1 MSVSRRRFLRD
12 GLSIAGV
19 CLGWE
24 HLTAIAARAATAA
37 PRLPG
42 SSKILVVIQ
51 LTGGNDGINT
61 LIPYTAAAYPKVRP
75 TLAIKP
81 ESVLHLNDTVGLH
94 PNMTGMSDLFKSG
107 KLAVIAGAGYPNP
120 NRSHFRS
127 IEIWQTAEPERI
139 SATGWL
145 GRYLDECSR
154 EKRSHGSLFTA
165 INVDP
170 ILPKS
175 LTAESVLVPSVSNVN
190 QFKFIADQHYE
201 KDRLCQLESFKRIY
215 SSIDTDRA
223 DIKLLR
229 DTGLDAMEASDYL
242 ARAVKE
248 YKGNIEYPN
257 NGLAR
262 NLKFIAQLITAGVD
276 ARIYN
281 VSFGGFD
288 THANQAGTQGN
299 LLKQLSESISAF
311 QKDLEDH
318 HVDQDVLLMTFS
330 EFGRRVAQNNGNGTD
345 HGTAGPVFVVG
356 TSVKSGVYG
365 VYPSLTDLD
374 SGDLKYSVD
383 FRSIY
388 STVLDRW
395 LSSDSKRILGGNF
408 DCLGF
413 V

>member
-1 MSVSRRRFLRD
+1 MNVSRRRFLRN
-12 GLSIAGV
+12 GLSVAGI

-24 HLTAIAARAATAA
+24 HLSAIAARAATLA
-37 PRLPG
+37 PRLAG

-61 LIPYTAAAYPKVRP
+61 LIPYTANAYYKLRP
-75 TLAIKP
+75 TLAIKQ
-81 ESVLHLNDTVGLH
+81 EKVLQLNDNVALH
-94 PNMTGMSDLFKSG
+94 PNMSAMSDLFKAG

-139 SATGWL
+139 AATGWL
-145 GRYLDECSR
+145 GRYLDECSSS
-154 EKRSHGSLFTA
+154 KTSHENLFTA

-170 ILPKS
+170 ELPKS
-175 LTAESVLVPSVSNVN
+175 LTAEKVLVPSVSNVN
-190 QFKFIADQHYE
+190 QFRFIADQHYE

-215 SSIDTDRA
+215 SSLDTDRP

-248 YKGNIEYPN
+248 YKGNVEYPN
-257 NGLAR
+257 NNLAR

-281 VSFGGFD
+281 LSFGGFD
-288 THANQAGTQGN
+288 THANQLGTQGN
-299 LLKQLSESISAF
+299 LLKQLSDSISAF
-311 QKDLEDH
+311 QKDLEEH
-318 HVDQDVLLMTFS
+318 NVDKDVVLMTFS

-356 TSVKSGVYG
+356 SSVKSGVYG
-365 VYPSLTDLD
+365 DYPSMTDLD

-383 FRSIY
+383 FRCIY
-388 STVLDRW
+388 STILERW
-395 LSSDSKRILGGNF
+395 LSADSRRILGGHF
-408 DCLGF
+408 DQLGF